1 MMAFGT
7 QTLTCKNLQEYL
19 RSLAKDTLDRLYR
32 HPATCLAVY
41 RELPELSRQF
51 VLRLLFVVKPV
62 PQMLLATWIPQ
73 HEPGRELGDIA
84 AEHRQG
90 TQVLLDMYIW
100 QEVKDHQGNMAI
112 KLNNTFRENLKVA
125 VLGGGKPW
133 TMSAALDS
141 DPHQRDVEFLDKY
154 AMDRWESVLQFLV
167 QPGQG
172 QTAISRDAMR
182 TLLHAGLIESDE
194 SDNMQITSSGF
205 QFLLLD
211 TASQVW
217 FFILKYLETVTE
229 RGLSL
234 VSCLT
239 FLFKLSF
246 STLGKDYSMEGM
258 DNELLTFLQ
267 HLREFGLVYLRK
279 RSSGR
284 FYPTRLAL
292 NITAGQNKGIIDVPK
307 HGYLVIETNYRI
319 YAYTVSELQIALLS
333 IFTDIEGRF
342 PNMVVAS
349 ISRGSVR
356 RALLKG
362 IGAEQIISFLRQHCH
377 PQMFKNNPVVPR
389 TVADQIKLWELERER
404 LEFSEGV
411 LYKDFM
417 SVHDFLLL
425 SNYASSKGVLI
436 YSDEKQRT
444 VVVTKKGHP
453 NIKQFWKEA
462 QARLC
467 VRDQPILSVYHSKKV
482 TVIVFP

>member
-1 MMAFGT
+1 MGYGPA
-7 QTLTCKNLQEYL
+7 TLTCKNLQDYL
-19 RSLAKDTLDRLYR
+19 KSLPKDTLDALYR
-32 HPATCLAVY
+32 NPATCLAVF
-41 RELPELSRQF
+41 RELPELSRHF
-51 VLRLLFVVKPV
+51 IMRLLFVTKPISQIV
-62 PQMLLATWIPQ
+62 LAAWIPHQ
-73 HEPGRELGDIA
+73 EPSKDLGDIA
-84 AEHRQG
+84 AEHKQS
-90 TQVLLDMYIW
+90 TQILLDMYIW
-100 QEVKDHQGNMAI
+100 QEMKDHHGNAAI
-112 KLNNTFRENLKVA
+112 KLNSTFRENLKIA
-125 VLGGGKPW
+125 TLGGGKPW
-133 TMSAALDS
+133 TMSAALDP
-141 DPHQRDVEFLDKY
+141 DPHQRDLEFLDKY

-167 QPGQG
+167 QPGRG
-172 QTAISRDAMR
+172 ATVISRDAMR
-182 TLLHAGLIESDE
+182 TLLHAGLIESSDE
-194 SDNMQITSSGF
+194 SDSPNMQITSSGF

-234 VSCLT
+234 VACLT

-258 DNELLTFLQ
+258 NNELLTFLQ

-292 NITAGQNKGIIDVPK
+292 NITAGQNKGNLDVPK
-307 HGYLVIETNYRI
+307 QGDLVIETNYRI
-319 YAYTVSELQIALLS
+319 YAYTTSELQIALLS
-333 IFTDIEGRF
+333 IFSDIEGRF
-342 PNMVVAS
+342 PNMVVAC

-362 IGAEQIISFLRQHCH
+362 IGAEQIIHFLRQHCH
-377 PQMFKNNPVVPR
+377 PQMYKQNPVVPR
-389 TVADQIKLWELERER
+389 TVSDQIKLWEMERER

-417 SVHDFLLL
+417 SVHDYLLL

-453 NIKQFWKEA
+453 AIKQFWKEN
-462 QARLC
+462 Q
-467 VRDQPILSVYHSKKV
+467 SK
-482 TVIVFP
+482 

>member
-1 MMAFGT
+1 MPAAMYGP
-7 QTLTCKNLQEYL
+7 QTLTCKNLQDYL
-19 RSLAKDTLDRLYR
+19 KSLSRDTLDRLYN
-32 HPATCLAVY
+32 HPATCLAVF
-41 RELPELSRQF
+41 RELPALSRQF
-51 VLRLLFVVKPV
+51 ILRLLFVNKPV
-62 PQMLLATWIPQ
+62 AQVLLASWIPQ
-73 HEPGRELGDIA
+73 HDAGRDVGDIA

-90 TQVLLDMYIW
+90 TQVLLDMCIW
-100 QEVKDHQGNMAI
+100 QEVKDHQGNTAI
-112 KLNNTFRENLKVA
+112 RLSSTFRENLKMA
-125 VLGGGKPW
+125 MLGGGKPW
-133 TMSAALDS
+133 TMSASLDA
-141 DPHQRDVEFLDKY
+141 DPHQRDLDFLDKY

-167 QPGQG
+167 QPGRG
-172 QTAISRDAMR
+172 PKAISRDAMR
-182 TLLHAGLIESDE
+182 TLLHAGLIESSGE

-234 VSCLT
+234 VACLT

-258 DNELLTFLQ
+258 NNELLTFLQ

-292 NITAGQNKGIIDVPK
+292 NITAGQNKGNIDVPK
-307 HGYLVIETNYRI
+307 QGNLIIETNYRI
-319 YAYTVSELQIALLS
+319 YAYTTSELQISLLA
-333 IFTDIEGRF
+333 IFCDIEGRF

-349 ISRGSVR
+349 ISRSSVR

-362 IGAEQIISFLRQHCH
+362 IGAEQIISFLKQHCH
-377 PQMFKNNPVVPR
+377 PEMYKLSSVVPR
-389 TVADQIKLWELERER
+389 TVADQIKLWEMERER
-404 LEFSEGV
+404 LEFTEGV

-417 SVHDFLLL
+417 SLHDFSLL
-425 SNYASSKGVLI
+425 SNYASSNGVLI

-444 VVVTKKGHP
+444 MVVTKKGHP
-453 NIKQFWKEA
+453 SIKTFWKEE
-462 QARLC
+462 Q
-467 VRDQPILSVYHSKKV
+467 SK
-482 TVIVFP
+482 